1 MTSGVVGVV
10 TVRHSHAVIVSTGG
24 EERIPPVVLNVT
36 HPALVVSQHLVGQGG
51 EVQVVPLH
59 LLVVGPRDHVVAPGV
74 DGDGG
79 QVFGSRG
86 QFLIN
91 NVTLLSAQ
99 YSRLI
104 S

>member
-1 MTSGVVGVV
+1 MKHHSVVWWVIF
-10 TVRHSHAVIVSTGG
+10 TVRHSQAVIVPAGG
-24 EERIPPVVLNVT
+24 EERISPVVLNIS

-79 QVFGSRG
+79 EMLGARS
-86 QFLIN
+86 QFLSN
-91 NVTLLSAQ
+91 KLS
-99 YSRLI
+99 
-104 S
+104 